1 MKLLYPSLM
10 CLLATAPVFAADLLQ
25 PPDAGDRMQ
34 QRRAELRQVI
44 SNHGGQPVGTPD
56 VPARTLTERERAELR
71 EQLRRESMAP
81 RDMRDNPGRPRL
93 SRP

>member
-1 MKLLYPSLM
+1 MKLIYPSLM
-10 CLLATAPVFAADLLQ
+10 CLLATAPAVAADALQ
-25 PPDAGDRMQ
+25 PADAGDRMQ

-44 SNHGGQPVGTPD
+44 STHGGRPVGTPD
-56 VPARTLTERERAELR
+56 VPARTLTEHERAELR

-81 RDMRDNPGRPRL
+81 RDMRTNPGQPRI